1 VKQDEENDGAGAMQG
16 TLAQGRFKMLL
27 VGAITPLIFSSS

>member
-16 TLAQGRFKMLL
+16 TRQMQDVFGRRNDSPHLL
-27 VGAITPLIFSSS
+27 